1 MNTYTFVAV
10 CELYGEAD
18 EETGGRTSEED
29 AGCVGGRGR
38 GRGRGAR
45 GVEPQRGAGT
55 EGEGEGESGGHAG
68 GWGEGE
74 GEMKKVQFI

>member
-38 GRGRGAR
+38 GRGVR

-55 EGEGEGESGGHAG
+55 EAEGEGESGRHAG
-68 GWGEGE
+68 DWGEGE